1 MKIVAVVF
9 DMDGV
14 LFDTERIGVQSWTEA
29 AEPTGLQMLT
39 RLRECALEE
48 PFREPKKSSWQKQKS
63 RE

>member
-14 LFDTERIGVQSWTEA
+14 LFDTERIGVQSL
-29 AEPTGLQMLT
+29 PVCKMLT